1 MAKKYNKSVENA
13 LKHKNVLGAGAAKR
27 RRLSKKNKV
36 TAVMAEY
43 ARGTLHS
50 GSGEIVKNRKQ
61 AIAIAISEST
71 KKRKRKKKG

>member
-27 RRLSKKNKV
+27 RRLSKKNRV

-50 GSGEIVKNRKQ
+50 GSGEIVKK
-61 AIAIAISEST
+61 SSDKV
-71 KKRKRKKKG
+71 KKCH